1 MTTGSD
7 WRPIDPGDVV
17 LLAMDFQNDFAHP
30 HGTYGRNGFE
40 HVPEAAAAVLPAVTR
55 AWEAARAHRIPVVAV
70 GLTVLE
76 DLDGTAIGIDQ
87 FRPALRELFAREG
100 FRAGSWGERFL
111 DDLPPYDYYVRKWG
125 HSAMYLTDL
134 EKILRALD
142 RQVLV
147 LTGLGTNGVVEG
159 TARDA
164 VSRGFDIV
172 VLRDGVCAPD
182 PVLHE
187 GALRNLDH
195 LGRSLSTDG
204 FIEALRDA
212 A

>member
-1 MTTGSD
+1 MTASPD
-7 WRPIDPGDVV
+7 WRAIDPDDVV
-17 LLAMDFQNDFAHP
+17 FLAMDFQNDFAHP
-30 HGTYGRNGFE
+30 DGTYGRNGFG
-40 HVPEAAAAVLPAVTR
+40 HVPEAAAEVLPSVIR
-55 AWEAARAHRIPVVAV
+55 AWEAARTHRIPVVAV

-76 DLDGTAIGIDQ
+76 DLDGAAIGIEQ

-100 FRAGSWGERFL
+100 FRSGSWGERFL
-111 DDLPPYDYYVRKWG
+111 DELPPYDYHVRKWG

-147 LTGLGTNGVVEG
+147 MVGLGTNGVVEG

-164 VSRGFDIV
+164 VSRGFDVV

-182 PVLHE
+182 EVLHE
-187 GALRNLDH
+187 GGLRSLAH
-195 LGRSLSTDG
+195 LGRLLTTDG
-204 FIEALRDA
+204 FIDTLHA
-212 A
+212 AH